1 MTVFHFWLLVVS
13 RLCYLSLTRQDAN
26 ETTTSTTQR
35 PSSPA
40 PSAVPPVTVIVT
52 VLQER
57 FTEGGS
63 SSNWLVVLLFII
75 SLVLFITST
84 VLLLQKYKIWS
95 FTDGT
100 GKRNIGDI
108 ESKRM
113 AEYRKYIS
121 KLGKEAEINTALK
134 RDAPTTAVTLS
145 VTPASSAGAPK
156 ETSQSISG
164 SVTSSAAAS
173 TKSTEVTA
181 TTSSTPQP
189 SPSSATSST
198 PQTST
203 PTVTSG
209 QPLVTVIVTGDQ
221 IGQTQNIKTVTK
233 SIKSESDDDK
243 LAKVGKSASKVFQNP
258 ESVERFYSISEAK
271 AKGENREKSEII

>member
-1 MTVFHFWLLVVS
+1 MAVFHFWLLVVS

-26 ETTTSTTQR
+26 ETTTSTVR

-40 PSAVPPVTVIVT
+40 SSAAPAVTVIVT

-57 FTEGGS
+57 STEGGS

-84 VLLLQKYKIWS
+84 VLLLQKYKIWP

-121 KLGKEAEINTALK
+121 RLGKEAEINTALK

-145 VTPASSAGAPK
+145 LTPTISAVPK

-164 SVTSSAAAS
+164 SLTSSASAS

-189 SPSSATSST
+189 YPSPATSST

-271 AKGENREKSEII
+271 AKGENRENSEVI

>member
-26 ETTTSTTQR
+26 ETTTSTVR

-40 PSAVPPVTVIVT
+40 SSAAPAVTVIVT

-57 FTEGGS
+57 STEGGS

-84 VLLLQKYKIWS
+84 VLLLQKYKIWP

-121 KLGKEAEINTALK
+121 RLGKETEINTALK

-189 SPSSATSST
+189 SPATSST

-271 AKGENREKSEII
+271 AKGENRENSEVI